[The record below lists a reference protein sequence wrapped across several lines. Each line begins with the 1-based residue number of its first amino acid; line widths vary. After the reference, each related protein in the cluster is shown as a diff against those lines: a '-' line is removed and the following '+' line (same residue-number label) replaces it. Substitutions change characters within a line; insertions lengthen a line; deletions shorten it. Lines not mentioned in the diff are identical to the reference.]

1 IWKSPA
7 PSKVIAFSWKLLWN
21 RVPTMTNLAL
31 RGIRPSGGSL
41 GCVHCHGSVESS
53 LHLFLFC
60 SFSVQIWQAV
70 FRWLGLV
77 VVIPPNM
84 FVLFD
89 CLIGAASNK
98 KIRKGYAL
106 IWHATIWMLWKSRN
120 EIIFSNGVK
129 DSEKVFDE
137 IKLLS
142 WRWGLSRHS
151 IPTCLFY
158 EWCWDP
164 GMCLRC

>member
-1 IWKSPA
+1 
-7 PSKVIAFSWKLLWN
+7 
-21 RVPTMTNLAL
+21 M
-31 RGIRPSGGSL
+31 SL
-41 GCVHCHGSVESS
+41 CFKE
-53 LHLFLFC
+53 
-60 SFSVQIWQAV
+60 W
-70 FRWLGLV
+70 
-77 VVIPPNM
+77 
-84 FVLFD
+84 
-89 CLIGAASNK
+89 AASNK